1 MTKTDAIRAY
11 LDRGLNI
18 DQISKATGMRKTRV
32 KQFVRHIKER
42 EALRDIRE
50 QEQGY
55 RTFDRFAKPAID

>member
-1 MTKTDAIRAY
+1 MTKTDLIRSY
-11 LDRGLNI
+11 LERGLDL

-50 QEQGY
+50 KEQGY
-55 RTFDRFAKPAID
+55 RTFDRFNKSAID